1 MYIFACTQHRCSD
14 ETLASAVAGG
24 AVAPGGGPNGRSR
37 EVATTAPE
45 THAEP
50 RKPIHARARTCD

>member
-1 MYIFACTQHRCSD
+1 M
-14 ETLASAVAGG
+14 
-24 AVAPGGGPNGRSR
+24 APGGGPNGRSR

-50 RKPIHARARTCD
+50 RKPIHARARNTYIMYWVVVVVVGGSGF